1 MAPYKK
7 YNVIGKD
14 FPPPDLVAKVTGKAK
29 YAEDFRAE
37 GMLFAK
43 LLLSPMPHCRVR
55 RIDTSKAL
63 ALPGVEAILTYDDVV
78 KPQDPLAE
86 TPLTNEPLYEGAPI
100 LAVAAVSEAVA
111 AEAIEKIKLDLEP
124 LPFVL
129 DPLDSL
135 RPGGPNARVGG
146 NIIKDRKELKE
157 LKWTAKDFAEAG
169 EDQLPLAEP
178 EEEWSVGDLEAG
190 FAQADLVLD
199 ETFVHQSLTHHPL
212 EPRSCM
218 AYWQNGKLY
227 IHPSTQSVMRTVP
240 VVAQQVGID
249 PSQVV
254 VINEYTGGGFGSKI
268 AGTINMAIPALLA
281 KKTGKPVMHRVTRS
295 EEAYIGR
302 ARPGFQAR
310 IKMGFRK
317 DGRVT
322 AIDMYVVQD
331 NGPFGRQGDIG
342 TAGRAA
348 HLCYTPL
355 AMRFRGVSVLT
366 NTPPRSPQ
374 RAPGGVQI
382 QSMTE
387 PMLDR
392 AAKRLAVD
400 RLAMRRINAPDN
412 NTLYGSDQHKVTSA
426 FVREAVDKAAQAFNW
441 EEMKKL
447 SGQRKGTKVTGV
459 SAVVGTYVAGSSGY
473 DGLMI
478 VKPDGKLYVHQGL
491 GNLGTHSIADTA
503 RPAAEV
509 LGLDWSQVEIVWGNT
524 GAHVPYS
531 CVQAG
536 SQTTHAHTRANHA
549 AATDL
554 KRKLQEIAAKDLG
567 GSPQDYEV
575 GGGRVYHKGNRSRGL
590 SFAKAAERSVA
601 LGGQYDGHELPEKIN
616 DFTKRSAAALTGS
629 GLMGVAKDE
638 YPQGG
643 DLWAFCIALCRVEV
657 DVETGEVAI
666 KDYKVVA
673 DVGTVLNPRSLG
685 AQLHGGA
692 VQGFG
697 TALAQKWIYDP
708 QWGVPFS
715 NRFYIARP
723 PTILEVPLE
732 MEWTAVEIP
741 DPHTPV
747 GAKGIGEPPIV
758 AGAAAVLC
766 ALQDALGELPLN
778 RTPVMT
784 DMILNTLESQPQPY
798 RALKVHV

>member
-1 MAPYKK
+1 MADYRL
-7 YNVIGKD
+7 IGKD
-14 FPPPDLVAKVTGKAK
+14 FTPPDLVAKVTGKAR

-43 LLLSPMPHCRVR
+43 LLLSPMPHCRVN
-55 RIDTSKAL
+55 RIDAARAL
-63 ALPGVEAILTYDDVV
+63 AIPGVEAILTYDDIP

-86 TPLTNEPLYEGAPI
+86 TILTNEPLYEGAPI
-100 LAVAAVSEAVA
+100 VAVAATSEELA

-135 RPGGPNARVGG
+135 RPGGPNARIGG
-146 NIIKDRKELKE
+146 NIIKGRKELKE
-157 LKWTAKDFAEAG
+157 LKWTSKDFADAG
-169 EDQLPLAEP
+169 DDQLPLGEP
-178 EEEWSVGDLEAG
+178 EEEWTVGDLEAA
-190 FAQADLVLD
+190 FAQSELILE
-199 ETFVHQSLTHHPL
+199 ETFVHQSLTHHPM

-218 AYWQNGKLY
+218 AYWQNGKLFIY
-227 IHPSTQSVMRTVP
+227 PSTQSVMRTVP
-240 VVAQQVGID
+240 AAAAQAGID

-254 VINEYTGGGFGSKI
+254 LINEFTGGGFGSKI
-268 AGTINMAIPALLA
+268 AGTINMGIPALLA

-295 EEAYIGR
+295 EESYIGR

-317 DGRVT
+317 DGKVT
-322 AIDMYVVQD
+322 GIDMFVVQD

-342 TAGRAA
+342 SAGRATS
-348 HLCYTPL
+348 LSYTPL
-355 AMRFRGVSVLT
+355 AMRFREVSVLT
-366 NTPPRSPQ
+366 NTPPRAPQ

-392 AAKRLAVD
+392 AAKRLSID
-400 RLAMRRINAPDN
+400 KLAMRRINAPDAS
-412 NTLYGSDQHKVTSA
+412 TLYGSDQHKVTSA
-426 FVREAVDKAAQAFNW
+426 FVREAVDKAAQLFNW
-441 EEMKKL
+441 EEFKKA
-447 SGQRKGTKVTGV
+447 SGQRNGSKVTGV
-459 SAVVGTYVAGSSGY
+459 SAIMGTYVAGSSGF
-473 DGLMI
+473 DGLML
-478 VKPDGKLYVHQGL
+478 VKPDGKLYVHQGI

-503 RPAAEV
+503 LPAAEI

-524 GAHVPYS
+524 GKHVPYS
-531 CVQAG
+531 SVQAG

-549 AATDL
+549 AAMDL

-567 GSPQDYEV
+567 GSPESYEV
-575 GGGRVYHKGNRSRGL
+575 GGGRVFQKANRSRGL
-590 SFAKAAERSVA
+590 TFAKAAERAVA
-601 LGGQYDGHELPEKIN
+601 LGGKYDGHELPEKIN
-616 DFTKRSAAALTGS
+616 DFTKVSASALAGS
-629 GLMGVAKDE
+629 GLLGVAKDE
-638 YPQGG
+638 YPHEG
-643 DLWAFCIALCRVEV
+643 DSWSFCVAFCKVEV
-657 DVETGEVAI
+657 DVETGELEI
-666 KDYKVVA
+666 KDFKVVA

-697 TALAQKWIYDP
+697 TAIAQKWLYDP

-715 NRFYIARP
+715 NRLYTARP

-732 MEWTAVEIP
+732 MDFAAVEIP
-741 DPHTPV
+741 DPQTPV
-747 GAKGIGEPPIV
+747 GAKGIGEAPIV

-766 ALQDALGELPLN
+766 ALQDAVGEVPLN

-798 RALKVHV
+798 RGLKVHV